1 MRVTCGVGGEDDL
14 VLDAVM
20 TGRSG
25 VRKPWP
31 TDSSRARPSREQ
43 RVWVVVVVG
52 AIRSNRLGEARAIG
66 CVCLCAGAA
75 DEMGRAEE

>member
-31 TDSSRARPSREQ
+31 TDSSRVRPSSREQ
-43 RVWVVVVVG
+43 RVWVVVVG
-52 AIRSNRLGEARAIG
+52 AIRSKRGRARAIG
-66 CVCLCAGAA
+66 CVCLCGGGRRNGA
-75 DEMGRAEE
+75 RAEE